1 LQYLFKQNAVKGWL
15 LIPMIFLPL
24 MLSMSFGVIACLV
37 VSGMITYVLY
47 FSRLTRLRRVLNA
60 VLFTGAVLLVG
71 AFVFYLFFRDS
82 FLVLRLM
89 NILNGQDSSGKGR
102 GYDAYILAEKLVQM
116 RDPYWGVGLG
126 QVKIMGG
133 DVIGSYY
140 LYNQDFVATIPNAVA
155 ETFAVFGWIGVALRF
170 VVEFFFFCY
179 TKVWTNYYRL
189 WLFLFIFIFQF
200 IGSFMTNI
208 AEYMIWIL
216 AFTEVF
222 REFAVPRNKV
232 PQALLT
238 SYQV

>member
-1 LQYLFKQNAVKGWL
+1 
-15 LIPMIFLPL
+15 MINP
-24 MLSMSFGVIACLV
+24 AAP
-37 VSGMITYVLY
+37 T
-47 FSRLTRLRRVLNA
+47 
-60 VLFTGAVLLVG
+60 
-71 AFVFYLFFRDS
+71 
-82 FLVLRLM
+82 
-89 NILNGQDSSGKGR
+89 
-102 GYDAYILAEKLVQM
+102 
-116 RDPYWGVGLG
+116 
-126 QVKIMGG
+126 
-133 DVIGSYY
+133 
-140 LYNQDFVATIPNAVA
+140 VATIPNAVA
-155 ETFAVFGWIGVALRF
+155 ETFAVFGWIGVTLRF